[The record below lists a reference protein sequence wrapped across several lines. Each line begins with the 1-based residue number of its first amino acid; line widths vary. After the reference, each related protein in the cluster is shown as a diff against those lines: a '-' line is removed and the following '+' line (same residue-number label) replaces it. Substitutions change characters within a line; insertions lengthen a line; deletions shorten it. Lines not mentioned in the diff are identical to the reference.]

1 MISGSQPTKG
11 TIEAAVSGLA
21 VEMSLASLRNLDV
34 TGFCTITAVITFALL
49 ISHTISNDEREVSN
63 CDG

>member
-1 MISGSQPTKG
+1 MISASQPTKG

-49 ISHTISNDEREVSN
+49 ISHTISND
-63 CDG
+63 